1 MRLNSRVEK
10 AKQRVLI
17 MATTACF
24 IIVSRNDIPIY
35 EAEVGVAAKREDA
48 AQLHQF
54 ILHAALDIVQDL
66 AWTTS
71 AMYLKSVDRFNE
83 LVVSVYVTAGHI
95 LYFFLDFI
103 IHTRF
108 MLLHDSRN
116 DDGIKSFFQEVHE
129 LYIKKFAK
137 FHSNCFVASLFQVPN
152 GYCSVVEGFNYYVL
166 LSEDIIGNTSTLLN
180 PLYLPG
186 SRITSSHFDTKVRAL
201 ARNKGRF
208 AGCLYCCVPQS
219 FWLFGNE
226 GDVLT
231 KAVPLLLASIFAAF
245 VDGGPNQSGDQLGD
259 GLETGNWILYAVPSE
274 RMGLKKVE
282 LSMQKS
288 KEDKERESL
297 NACHLQKRVVM
308 DFEEDEQRKKTHV
321 KGMD

>member
-1 MRLNSRVEK
+1 
-10 AKQRVLI
+10 

-35 EAEVGVAAKREDA
+35 ESEVGTATKREDA

-71 AMYLKSVDRFNE
+71 AMYLKSIDRFND
-83 LVVSVYVTAGHI
+83 LVVSVYVTAVYCDI
-95 LYFFLDFI
+95 FLDLS

-129 LYIKKFAK
+129 LYIK
-137 FHSNCFVASLFQVPN
+137 
-152 GYCSVVEGFNYYVL
+152 
-166 LSEDIIGNTSTLLN
+166 ILLN

-201 ARNKGRF
+201 ARKY
-208 AGCLYCCVPQS
+208 L
-219 FWLFGNE
+219 
-226 GDVLT
+226 
-231 KAVPLLLASIFAAF
+231 
-245 VDGGPNQSGDQLGD
+245 
-259 GLETGNWILYAVPSE
+259 
-274 RMGLKKVE
+274 
-282 LSMQKS
+282 
-288 KEDKERESL
+288 
-297 NACHLQKRVVM
+297 
-308 DFEEDEQRKKTHV
+308 
-321 KGMD
+321 